1 MFPMSLDGEF
11 KLTSPELEDISAI
24 LSKVEQA
31 LRAARAT
38 NISRIGNRVVFQG
51 GIFRLVMNWNIL
63 VPVGRGEIEIVP
75 GKPGTVKY
83 GFSCVQMLILLTL
96 MVGAMSVALISREGL
111 SAHAIIFLVIGWL
124 WLFGMNYVISAVRLP
139 RFVRRAVGV

>member
-1 MFPMSLDGEF
+1 
-11 KLTSPELEDISAI
+11 
-24 LSKVEQA
+24 
-31 LRAARAT
+31 
-38 NISRIGNRVVFQG
+38 
-51 GIFRLVMNWNIL
+51 MNWNIL